1 LSFLVRTL
9 RFHYHLT
16 VKTGSKAGLTLA
28 GASSELTDYYT
39 ILATLQKMFA
49 STVGVTS
56 QTVQAVEGGMVKEKR

>member
-1 LSFLVRTL
+1 M
-9 RFHYHLT
+9 
-16 VKTGSKAGLTLA
+16 
-28 GASSELTDYYT
+28 TDYYT